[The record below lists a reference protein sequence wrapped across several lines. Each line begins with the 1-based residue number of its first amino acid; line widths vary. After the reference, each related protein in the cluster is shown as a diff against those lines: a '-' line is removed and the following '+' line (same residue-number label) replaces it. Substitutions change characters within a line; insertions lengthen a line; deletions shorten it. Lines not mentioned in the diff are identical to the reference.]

1 MYAFVALLWKSSCSH
16 AEKTAEALISRCR
29 EASPEAP
36 SLRQEGLFVID
47 LGSNAPHSFIPLAF
61 EERQLSG
68 AVFGTLFRKDSDFI
82 PQYPITALDA
92 KDRHAIEASEGA
104 NLAADFW
111 GSYILFYTNPDFSVV
126 VTDPTSAIPCFYLHY
141 CGVTVVLSHLEKCP
155 FTDLLELTLNLE
167 FASSLIAYDK
177 IQNGQTG
184 FREIRELPGGN
195 KLTIRDDEVFTELLW
210 DPRRIAETPMTLNDQ
225 DTAEYLRKA
234 THFVVKSWSNVFDR
248 VDVHLSGGL
257 DSTIVLGCLTGDASA
272 LQLRAIHNIAGQEEL
287 SELPFAREA
296 ADFYC
301 VPLTEHML
309 EPAVLLPRPQSH
321 PKSVRPYRQFLTP
334 DLRNPASYSD
344 ATPHA
349 VFTGQGGDHLFL
361 ASRSILGFA
370 DFVRNFRGGG
380 GLLQTL
386 LDTAS
391 LSDRSVW
398 EVLWGTLRELPGPRA
413 PQGILKG
420 IERSRTPVS
429 DLAHDRLQ
437 LTGCVP
443 DWAEFPDGLPPGKFD
458 QVSRLLHLYMV
469 RETLDRPVLRNM
481 VHPLISQPLI
491 ELCLR
496 IPVWQLCLHGINRG
510 LAREAFRAEIP
521 DTIRNRLTKGETTR
535 FFMEQ
540 IRLNRQFL
548 ADTLSEGALAAHGL
562 IDPETVRSWIM
573 DEAVDQHPQGR
584 RLLVYYTIECWM
596 RRWTRL

>member
-1 MYAFVALLWKSSCSH
+1 MYAFIALLWKPSCSH
-16 AEKTAEALISRCR
+16 AEKAAEALISRCR
-29 EASPEAP
+29 ETSPEAP
-36 SLRQEGLFVID
+36 TLRQEGLFVID
-47 LGSNAPHSFIPLAF
+47 IGSTARHSLIPLES
-61 EERQLSG
+61 EETLSG
-68 AVFGTLFRKDSDFI
+68 AVFGTLFRRNRDFI
-82 PQYPITALDA
+82 PQYPMTDFDA
-92 KDRHAIEASEGA
+92 QDRQAIEASEGA
-104 NLAADFW
+104 SLTADFW
-111 GSYILFYTNPDFSVV
+111 GSYILFHTNPDRSVV

-184 FREIRELPGGN
+184 FQEIRELPGGN
-195 KLTIRDDEVFTELLW
+195 KLTIRDDQIFTEVLW
-210 DPRRIAETPMTLNDQ
+210 DPRRIAEDPITLNDQ

-248 VDVHLSGGL
+248 IDVHLSGGL
-257 DSTIVLGCLTGDASA
+257 DSTIVLSCLAGDAGVGEI
-272 LQLRAIHNIAGQEEL
+272 RAVHNIAGLEEV

-296 ADFYC
+296 ADFYR
-301 VPLTEHML
+301 VPLTEHLL
-309 EPAVLLPRPQSH
+309 EPSVLLPRPESH

-334 DLRNPASYSD
+334 DLRNPDSYSD
-344 ATPHA
+344 ATSHA

-361 ASRSILGFA
+361 ASRSTLGFA
-370 DFVRNFRGGG
+370 DFVRNFRGGD
-380 GLLQTL
+380 GLFQTL
-386 LDTAS
+386 LDTAR
-391 LSDRSVW
+391 LSNRSVW
-398 EVLWGTLRELPGPRA
+398 EVLRDTLGQLTGTRA

-420 IERSRTPVS
+420 IEGSRTPVS
-429 DLAHDRLQ
+429 DLAHNRLQ
-437 LTGCVP
+437 KTGCVP
-443 DWAEFPDGLPPGKFD
+443 DWAEFPEGLPPGKFD

-510 LAREAFRAEIP
+510 LAREAFRAKIP
-521 DTIRNRLTKGETTR
+521 DTTLNRLTKGETTR

-540 IRLNRQFL
+540 IRLNRHIL
-548 ADTLSEGALAAHGL
+548 ADALSDGALAAHGL
-562 IDPETVRSWIM
+562 IDPETVRSWIV

-596 RRWTRL
+596 RRWTSL